1 MIVVV
6 GLAFEARIAAR
17 SARKVVCGGAGRDLA
32 ATLHDAI
39 DANCRGLMSF
49 GIAGGLRPDLA
60 PGTCIVASAIV
71 DGDSQFSTNHD
82 WSQKLLQSLPRSRAG
97 IVAGSSGP
105 IATSAAKSALHLS
118 TGAVAVDM
126 ESHVVARVAAERH
139 LPMAALRVICDPA
152 ARALPDMA
160 FRSVRV
166 DGTADVMAL
175 LRSIARQ
182 PQQVPALVRVALDA
196 RHARATLLQCGQA
209 LAPHLT
215 VSPVAQARPTGQA
228 DLSGAVGSV

>member
-17 SARKVVCGGAGRDLA
+17 TARKVVCGGAGRDLTA
-32 ATLHDAI
+32 SLRDAI
-39 DANCRGLMSF
+39 DGNCKGLMSF

-71 DGDSQFSTNHD
+71 DGDNQFSTNHD

-97 IVAGSSGP
+97 IVVGSSRP
-105 IATSAAKSALHLS
+105 AATSAAKSALHLS

-126 ESHVVARVAAERH
+126 ESHIVARVAAERC

-152 ARALPDMA
+152 VRTLPDMA
-160 FRSVRV
+160 FQSVRI
-166 DGTADVMAL
+166 DGTADIGAL

-182 PQQVPALVRVALDA
+182 PRQVPALVRVALDA
-196 RHARATLLQCGQA
+196 RRARATLLQCSQA

-215 VSPVAQARPTGQA
+215 VSAVAQARATGHA
-228 DLSGAVGSV
+228 GLSGAVGSV